1 MPLSLVYRQFS
12 LKRCCRYISIILL
25 IAWALSLQ
33 ASSTEETL
41 YLGNSG
47 EPGTLDPHR
56 YNLRLEET
64 LLNDL
69 FMGLTT
75 FSAQGQ
81 IVPGA
86 ATSWTVSEDGLTWTF
101 NLRKDL
107 RWSDGTPLTADDF
120 VYSLRRLMNPQTAA
134 SLAYF
139 MYMLDN
145 AEAVNQGKLPV
156 TDLGVYSQG
165 PHTLVLQ
172 LAAP

>member
-12 LKRCCRYISIILL
+12 LKRCCRYISITLL
-25 IAWALSLQ
+25 IAWAFNIQ

-86 ATSWTVSEDGLTWTF
+86 ATQLDSQ
-101 NLRKDL
+101 RRRPDL
-107 RWSDGTPLTADDF
+107 D
-120 VYSLRRLMNPQTAA
+120 
-134 SLAYF
+134 
-139 MYMLDN
+139 
-145 AEAVNQGKLPV
+145 
-156 TDLGVYSQG
+156 
-165 PHTLVLQ
+165 LQ
-172 LAAP
+172 LAQTLTLVRWYSTHSR

>member
-12 LKRCCRYISIILL
+12 LKRCCRYISITLL
-25 IAWALSLQ
+25 IAWAFSLQ

-75 FSAQGQ
+75 FS
-81 IVPGA
+81 
-86 ATSWTVSEDGLTWTF
+86 SVSS
-101 NLRKDL
+101 K
-107 RWSDGTPLTADDF
+107 
-120 VYSLRRLMNPQTAA
+120 RRL
-134 SLAYF
+134 
-139 MYMLDN
+139 
-145 AEAVNQGKLPV
+145 
-156 TDLGVYSQG
+156 
-165 PHTLVLQ
+165 
-172 LAAP
+172 